1 MELTLS
7 NTVQIIS
14 VIGFLALLVKQLIIT
29 PLQTT
34 ISSLNRAV
42 EELKGVLT
50 RIEREQNSIDRRL
63 VVVEESA
70 KSAHKRLDGMEGRA

>member
-14 VIGFLALLVKQLIIT
+14 VIGFLALLVKQLIIN
-29 PLQTT
+29 PLQAA
-34 ISSLNRAV
+34 ISSLNKAV

-50 RIEREQNSIDRRL
+50 RIEREQNHIDRRL

-70 KSAHKRLDGMEGRA
+70 KSAHKRLDGMEGR